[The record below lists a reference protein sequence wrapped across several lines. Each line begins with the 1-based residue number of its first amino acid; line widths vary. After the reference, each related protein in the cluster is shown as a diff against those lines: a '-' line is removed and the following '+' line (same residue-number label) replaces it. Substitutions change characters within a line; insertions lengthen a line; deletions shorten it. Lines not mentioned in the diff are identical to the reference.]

1 MFTENLTASESALAD
16 LSGLVLSFLP
26 GTWTGRGISQ
36 QVRLSRER
44 LGKSPWPHHL
54 PLFTTDMVVRSL
66 GLDAGG
72 GDKAPL
78 VTMAAGPSRSVS
90 LGPLF

>member
-1 MFTENLTASESALAD
+1 MEDLTASESALPD
-16 LSGLVLSFLP
+16 LSGLVLIFP

-44 LGKSPWPHHL
+44 VGETPWLASFATPSQL
-54 PLFTTDMVVRSL
+54 TRWW
-66 GLDAGG
+66 GIWAWDAGG

-90 LGPLF
+90 LGPLS